1 MIEVRPIIFVI
12 GLLLCVLATAM
23 LLPAAIDIYDGND
36 DWRTFVG
43 AAMMTLFFGGIFLAI
58 SDQQRDGSLD
68 LRQTFL
74 LTVASWLILPA
85 FAATPFVGL
94 GLDYTDAF
102 FEAMS
107 GVTTTGATILTQL
120 DGLPRGVLLW
130 RSILQWIGGVGIIMM
145 AIILLPFLRV
155 GGMQLFQTESSAQS
169 EKVLSRSYDLVVFI
183 TWIYLGLTLACA
195 LIYFLFGMSGFD
207 AFCHAMTTVSTAG
220 FSTHDDSLGFFK
232 SPAIEWTATFFM
244 LAGALPFVLYFH
256 LLRGRF
262 VSIREDPQAL
272 TFLAFISG
280 TTLLVTLWLTE
291 VQDRNL
297 MESLRDSMFHVVSVV
312 TGTGYAVED
321 YGAWGVGALG
331 FFLLLT
337 FIGGCA
343 GSTTG
348 GIKIYRFQVAWIIG
362 RTHLINLL
370 SPHRVVVPTY
380 NGRRLPEDVPF
391 SVLAFLA
398 IYLVSVGMV
407 TLALTGIGLDFVTAI
422 SSSATAISNVG
433 PGLGPIVGP
442 KGTFATLPG
451 SAKWIMSFA
460 MMLGRLELFT
470 VIVVLRPEFW
480 RS

>member
-1 MIEVRPIIFVI
+1 MIQLRPIIFVV
-12 GLLLCVLATAM
+12 GLLLGLLAAAM
-23 LLPAAIDIYDGND
+23 LLPAAIDVYDGND
-36 DWRTFVG
+36 DWLTFVG
-43 AAMMTLFFGGIFLAI
+43 AAMATMFFGGMFLAI
-58 SDQQRDGSLD
+58 SDSPGEANLD

-74 LTVASWLILPA
+74 LTVASWLVLPA

-94 GLDYTDAF
+94 GLSYTDAF

-107 GVTTTGATILTQL
+107 GVTTTGATVLTQL

-130 RSILQWIGGVGIIMM
+130 RSILQWIGGVGIILM

-155 GGMQLFQTESSAQS
+155 GGMQLFQSESSAQS
-169 EKVLSRSYDLVVFI
+169 EKILSRSFDLVVFI
-183 TWIYLGLTLACA
+183 IWIYVVLTLCCA
-195 LIYFLFGMSGFD
+195 VLYFVLGMSGFD
-207 AFCHAMTTVSTAG
+207 AICHAMTTVSTAG

-232 SPAIEWTATFFM
+232 SPGIEWTATFFM
-244 LAGALPFVLYFH
+244 IAGALPFVLYFH
-256 LLRGRF
+256 LVRARLG
-262 VSIREDPQAL
+262 SIRRDPQAL
-272 TFLAFISG
+272 TFLLFIGLAS
-280 TTLLVTLWLTE
+280 LAVTFWLIE
-291 VQDRNL
+291 AQDRAFL
-297 MESLRDSMFHVVSVV
+297 EALRDSMFHVVSVV

-370 SPHRVVVPTY
+370 SPHRVVVASY
-380 NGRRLPEDVPF
+380 NGRPLPEDVTF

-398 IYLVSVGMV
+398 IYLASVGLV

-442 KGTFATLPG
+442 KGTFAILPA